1 MKISAFLLLVLLVS
15 PVCPAQAAETAASRP
30 TLEEASPRA
39 SAQAGVKIG
48 IVSVDRVFKEYK
60 ATQSKEAEFQKLA
73 ISKQADREKMV
84 TEIRNLR
91 DELALLNEENRG
103 KQKQTIDQK
112 LQALAAFDQ
121 QVRESLRDQREE
133 AIGAL
138 LKEIEQ
144 VVTSM
149 AKDKGYD
156 LIVTDRAVLY
166 RVDALDLTDP
176 VISILNGRAGK
187 GGKGA

>member
-1 MKISAFLLLVLLVS
+1 MKISAFLLLALLIS
-15 PVCPAQAAETAASRP
+15 PVCPAQAAETAAQP
-30 TLEEASPRA
+30 
-39 SAQAGVKIG
+39 QGKIG

-103 KQKQTIDQK
+103 KQKQAIDQK

-121 QVRESLRDQREE
+121 QIRESLRDQREE
-133 AIGAL
+133 AISGL

-149 AKDKGYD
+149 AKDKGFD
-156 LIVTDRAVLY
+156 LILSDRAVLY
-166 RVDALDLTDP
+166 RVDSLDLTDQ
-176 VISILNGRAGK
+176 VISVLNQKAGK
-187 GGKGA
+187 GGKSG